1 MPLNQRKR
9 FSDCKDGERK
19 GRQGDSCA
27 SGTRTIRMC
36 SFDGR
41 SRGRPNGPS
50 NGIEGRRLRN
60 YPRSEGQSGCSPRA
74 KWGKSKGPRLG

>member
-9 FSDCKDGERK
+9 FSDWKDGERK

-27 SGTRTIRMC
+27 PGTRTIRMC

-41 SRGRPNGPS
+41 SGSRPNGPS
-50 NGIEGRRLRN
+50 NALEGRRLRN
-60 YPRSEGQSGCSPRA
+60 YPRSERRSDRS
-74 KWGKSKGPRLG
+74 L